1 MYNSQCKIC
10 AHMFQNTEK
19 VTKWT
24 ENMRHNKKLTIIM
37 SVKETRDIGLI
48 KAIQSKGRTESL
60 NKRR

>member
-1 MYNSQCKIC
+1 MYLSQCNRC
-10 AHMFQNTEK
+10 AHLFQNTDEVSK
-19 VTKWT
+19 RT
-24 ENMRHNKKLTIIM
+24 ENMRHDKKLTIIM